1 MGAGLLRTQA
11 ELEGGADHGVA
22 AQGRG
27 PAFAINYTFTDTLP
41 ICKAAMQML
50 FVTSTLQVTFAHVG
64 CFRVEKAGNN
74 KCRTCV
80 QMVTTENA
88 LRPECPGVPGKD
100 NLGRLDL
107 VWKTRKG
114 TPRKCKSQ
122 SAQRG
127 RKSDIKEGTCP

>member
-1 MGAGLLRTQA
+1 MEWQR
-11 ELEGGADHGVA
+11 
-22 AQGRG
+22 RG
-27 PAFAINYTFTDTLP
+27 EVLP
-41 ICKAAMQML
+41 LQSITHLQTHYQSARQAMQML